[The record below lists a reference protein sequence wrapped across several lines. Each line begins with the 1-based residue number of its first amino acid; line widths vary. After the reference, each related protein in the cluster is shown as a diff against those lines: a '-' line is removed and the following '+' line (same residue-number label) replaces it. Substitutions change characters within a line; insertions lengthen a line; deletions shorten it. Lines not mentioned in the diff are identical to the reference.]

1 MISTTR
7 GLLRAPTCCQSVLG
21 HLMKWRWTFHLW
33 FSELLALM
41 VLMVAMAMTTMAV
54 ADDADDNDHG
64 AGDDDAA
71 DHDDDADDGDARAAM
86 MTAHHL

>member
-1 MISTTR
+1 
-7 GLLRAPTCCQSVLG
+7 
-21 HLMKWRWTFHLW
+21 
-33 FSELLALM
+33 M

-71 DHDDDADDGDARAAM
+71 DHDDDAADGDARAAM
-86 MTAHHL
+86 MTAHQL